1 MIVEAGKCL
10 QGQIFRMDLVGSGL
24 DRVGAGV
31 VWMRGGDACIAIY
44 RAHRRF
50 IGLYRSGDGQDG
62 GR

>member
-31 VWMRGGDACIAIY
+31 VWMRGGDACIALLGSLL
-44 RAHRRF
+44 APDFGQNLRR
-50 IGLYRSGDGQDG
+50 
-62 GR
+62 